1 MSIKG
6 KLGEFIPAANSP
18 LAPLVFIAGGTKT
31 KEGQPGKYMI
41 SRGFGNLKQFNI
53 YNIAQTHFPGNYD
66 KSDATILEAWEE
78 CKGILNSQGI
88 SPSKFILVGFSLG
101 AAHIEP
107 LVTGGQAFQ
116 GLLYGGEWDLV
127 ISAGAYLKQ
136 RGATYN
142 DQITMINKLT
152 EYENGNIT
160 KPKSSRFIYIH
171 AAGVKDSDPP
181 QNGDGQLLSIQRTI
195 ERRIPSGNT
204 YQHSSAAHMKTV
216 NATADWLDSNVI
228 VAPDG
233 TSIINVP
240 KTKKETR
247 EKVKTRKQ
255 QKKDQAKVEAGKPN
269 GPETGASEKCNIEE
283 KNNAVFKSQ
292 SDPKDAGNV
301 NKDTPPPSKN
311 EKPQSTSN
319 KYNHRFYIRP
329 TLTLNDAALESPP
342 SNPATL
348 QKMVEKSG
356 PWYNRYWAYRLN
368 PGPNYG
374 FEKYETTIS
383 DNGIELIS
391 AVIPYW
397 RPPFPDEKNPKA
409 DAIVKGEWIRLI
421 EGQTQIQSPI
431 DVPILLNAYQVGVFN
446 NNIAYIYE
454 AENELHMTI
463 LESEIIN
470 KGKLAIGQG
479 LNDSDPL
486 KKVPD
491 SSWANYP
498 RWSGIFTSHCLR
510 SSGFTLQENLG
521 VNIDFYH
528 RSILS
533 RDRLV
538 NHPGNKKMPWKEM
551 KELGTQNRMFKPSKI
566 WMEPKYLSEEEYF
579 ESDEKSSI
587 AIFVIGYH
595 VNRNGTLTDRGKK
608 LVNHINKGLRWD
620 MATISAVPH
629 STVNSSNCITDV
641 LLYMDEEGTIVTL
654 GGNTNV
660 PGANSSIK
668 SGNHIAVK
676 VTNFT
681 KFIPN
686 LENFGVNASIIV
698 AKTKSTPALD
708 FFRVSRG
715 LDQKLVV
722 NDGSIFSEYIGKVES
737 TTSRERIN
745 DEYYKKLLPYIEFS
759 SDCFAG
765 TTADITTLPPADPP
779 SGEPEYLPEIIVEP
793 VSMDKVN
800 TDDCEQLRQKYNLTK
815 SDTNIPGI
823 SATGVEGEIDNKD
836 CRGGLT
842 PIQIANLMAAI
853 AGSESSNRYSLIGG
867 GGGKFTG
874 RYQFGTS
881 ALIDTGFLKKGGS
894 VNNPASWTGKLGIK
908 SRQQFMDCPIV
919 QEIAMQEMLKIN
931 YGYLYKAGY
940 KIPKE
945 ALDNMPC
952 NELAGLLAA
961 AHLLGF
967 GGAQQ
972 LYRGKNGED
981 AFGMSGA
988 KYYKLGY
995 GAASGKFQNEK
1006 LGRHPANTGE
1016 KYFLYP
1022 SVLQNGLGLG
1032 VTAPVIV
1039 QSESE
1044 PVPNQDA
1051 TDAFGGDKFFK
1062 VNPQDIVFYAI
1073 SIDYGSKVND
1083 LISGMK
1089 AKYGKKNAINCSF
1102 FNGTGNKDFPPG
1114 AAVPPYKDEQFSD
1127 LRVKTGK
1134 GGVENSF
1141 WIKNGVAYIGDSKN
1155 VPADAKYVV
1164 AGEPMCI
1171 VNNQP
1176 KTENFVVTYS
1186 GRPKAYT
1193 GRVAIGIYNDGSVF
1207 IYAAQAKT
1215 AAQAR
1220 AAILKYGN
1228 GNQASGGDLKD
1239 VMFLDGGGSPFLYE
1253 NNKMVFPNDGRRIN
1267 NIIAW

>member
-18 LAPLVFIAGGTKT
+18 LAPLVFIAGGMKRT
-31 KEGQPGKYMI
+31 KEGQPAEYMLK
-41 SRGFGNLKQFNI
+41 RGFGNLKQFNI
-53 YNIAQTHFPGNYD
+53 YNIAQTDFPEYGKQD
-66 KSDATILEAWEE
+66 KNVLEAWEE
-78 CKGILNSQGI
+78 CKNILKSQDI
-88 SPSKFILVGFSLG
+88 TPSKFILVGFSLG

-107 LVTGGQAFQ
+107 LVTGQD
-116 GLLYGGEWDLV
+116 GGKWDLV
-127 ISAGAYLKQ
+127 ISAGAYMMQ
-136 RGATYN
+136 RGRTYE
-142 DQITMINKLT
+142 DHISIINKLT
-152 EYENGNIT
+152 EYEDGNIT

-171 AAGVKDSDPP
+171 AAGVKDSDPS
-181 QNGDGQLLSIQRTI
+181 QNGDGQSLSIQRTI
-195 ERRIPSGNT
+195 EKRIPSGNT
-204 YQHSSAAHMKTV
+204 YQHDSSNHMKTV
-216 NATADWLDSNVI
+216 NAAADWLDSNVI

-233 TSIINVP
+233 TSRINVP
-240 KTKKETR
+240 TSKKAGR
-247 EKVKTRKQ
+247 EKVKTRKKL
-255 QKKDQAKVEAGKPN
+255 KKDEAKVETVLSK
-269 GPETGASEKCNIEE
+269 GPETGAAEKCNVEE
-283 KNNAVFKSQ
+283 KNNAVLKSQ
-292 SDPKDAGNV
+292 SDPKGAGDI

-397 RPPFPDEKNPKA
+397 RPPFPDEKNPKD
-409 DAIVKGEWIRLI
+409 DAIVKGNWVKLI
-421 EGQTQIQSPI
+421 DGQNQIQSPI

-446 NNIAYIYE
+446 DNIAYIYE

-486 KKVPD
+486 KKVSD

-498 RWSGIFTSHCLR
+498 RWSGIFASHCLR
-510 SSGFTLQENLG
+510 NSGFTLQENLG
-521 VNIDFYH
+521 ANIDFYH

-551 KELGTQNRMFKPSKI
+551 KTLGTQNKMFKPSKI
-566 WMEPKYLSEEEYF
+566 WTEPKYLSEEEYF
-579 ESDEKSSI
+579 ENDEKSSI

-608 LVNHINKGLRWD
+608 LVNHINGGLKWN

-641 LLYMDEEGTIVTL
+641 LLYMDENGTIVTL

-668 SGNHIAVK
+668 SGNHISVK
-676 VTNFT
+676 VTNFA

-698 AKTKSTPALD
+698 AKTKSTPTLD
-708 FFRVSRG
+708 FFRDGNG
-715 LDQKLVV
+715 LDKKLVV
-722 NDGSIFSEYIGKVES
+722 NGDSIFNQYIAKVDS
-737 TTSRERIN
+737 TTSREKIN
-745 DEYYKKLLPYIEFS
+745 DEYYKKLLPYIVFGG
-759 SDCFAG
+759 SDCLG
-765 TTADITTLPPADPP
+765 GVIGQMDGP
-779 SGEPEYLPEIIVEP
+779 SSQPDTPSEEPEYLPEIIVE
-793 VSMDKVN
+793 SAEMDKVN
-800 TDDCEQLRQKYNLTK
+800 TDNCEQLRQKYNLTK
-815 SDTNIPGI
+815 TDTNIQGI

-836 CRGGLT
+836 CKGGLT
-842 PIQIANLMAAI
+842 PLQIANLMAAI
-853 AGSESSNRYSLIGG
+853 AGSESANRYSIIGG
-867 GGGKFTG
+867 AGKKFTG
-874 RYQFGTS
+874 RYQFGTD
-881 ALIDTGFLKKGGS
+881 ALIDTGFIKSGGN

-908 SRQQFMDCPIV
+908 SRKDFMDCPIV
-919 QEIAMQEMLKIN
+919 QEIAMQEFIKIN
-931 YGYLYKAGY
+931 YGYFYKAGA
-940 KIPKE
+940 KIKKDV
-945 ALDNMPC
+945 LDNMPC
-952 NELAGLLAA
+952 NELAGLLAV

-972 LYRGKNGED
+972 YYNKGKNGED
-981 AFGMSGA
+981 AFGMSAA

-995 GAASGKFQNEK
+995 GAASGKFQNKELK
-1006 LGRHPANTGE
+1006 RPLPNTGE

-1039 QSESE
+1039 QPE
-1044 PVPNQDA
+1044 PQPDPNPD
-1051 TDAFGGDKFFK
+1051 TPDAFDGDKFFK
-1062 VNPQDIVFYAI
+1062 VNVQDIVFYAK
-1073 SIDYGSKVND
+1073 SITTRTKVPI
-1083 LISGMK
+1083 LIKEMQE
-1089 AKYGKKNAINCSF
+1089 KYGKKNAINCSF
-1102 FNGTGNKDFPPG
+1102 YNGNGNIQFPEDS
-1114 AAVPPYKDEQFSD
+1114 VTPPYKDESLSD
-1127 LRVKTGK
+1127 LRVKTGG
-1134 GGVENSF
+1134 GGVATAF
-1141 WIKNGVAYIGDSKN
+1141 FIKNGVATIGASN
-1155 VPADAKYVV
+1155 AVPSDAKYVV
-1164 AGEPMCI
+1164 AGTPVCI
-1171 VNNQP
+1171 QNGIP
-1176 KTENFVVTYS
+1176 RTETSVFKVS
-1186 GRPKAYT
+1186 GRPTSFT

-1207 IYAAQAKT
+1207 IYVAKSKQAI
-1215 AAQAR
+1215 QAR
-1220 AAILKYGN
+1220 NAILKYAN
-1228 GNQASGGDLKD
+1228 GNNESGGDLKD
-1239 VMFLDGGGSPFLYE
+1239 VIFLDGGGSPFLYE
-1253 NNKMVFPNDGRRIN
+1253 NNKFIFKNADRSLN